1 MAATKYDAMIA
12 ALETIQNV
20 TDKPDWM
27 LREEELE
34 LREKMHNDKLEM
46 SLMMTQIQTGTSNVD
61 DLQDQINQYESEI
74 VDIKARILGTGKEK
88 LNEIKLPEHKTK
100 DGQSTPEELFK
111 GYEKKYRDQLINI
124 ERSKRAKQEQL
135 NKLKYRYKKRG
146 EEFGIAAGA
155 EATRKKAAEAEAVLK
170 AERRLVL
177 AEQSA
182 EEMTRMRR
190 DTELRTESTYKGTD
204 PTTITKDINAIYAGL
219 QTQVSDEGIFGPDQ
233 MLDYAE
239 ELGGVYADNAEKIAS
254 KLTTLF
260 TTSISGESFLTAIGN
275 EDPIYMDF
283 LTETGMPTQ
292 PGMHELNLLSL
303 SGTIKDSSPIDPM
316 VEIQNLIEGLPPL
329 VRRNK

>member
-46 SLMMTQIQTGTSNVD
+46 SLMMTQIQTGTSDVD
-61 DLQDQINQYESEI
+61 NLQDQINQYETDLVE
-74 VDIKARILGTGKEK
+74 VRAKILGTGKEK

-111 GYEKKYRDQLINI
+111 GYEKKYRDQLVNL
-124 ERSKRAKQEQL
+124 ERSKRDKQEQL
-135 NKLKYRYKKRG
+135 NKLKYRYEKRG
-146 EEFGIAAGA
+146 EEFGLATGA
-155 EATRKKAAEAEAVLK
+155 EAARRKAAEAEALLK
-170 AERRLVL
+170 AERRLAL
-177 AEQSA
+177 AERSA
-182 EEMTRMRR
+182 AEMSRMRR
-190 DTELRTESTYKGTD
+190 STELRTEAAYKGTD
-204 PTTITKDINAIYAGL
+204 PATITKDINSIYAGL

-303 SGTIKDSSPIDPM
+303 SGGIQESSPVDPM
-316 VEIQNLIEGLPPL
+316 VEIQSLIEGLPPL